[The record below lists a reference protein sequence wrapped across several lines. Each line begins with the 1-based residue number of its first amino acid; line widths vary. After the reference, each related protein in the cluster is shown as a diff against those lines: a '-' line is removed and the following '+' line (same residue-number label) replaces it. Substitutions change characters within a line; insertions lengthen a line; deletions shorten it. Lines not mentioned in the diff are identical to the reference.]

1 MLALYT
7 EEQLGAAFHI
17 YARAHAANNL
27 DALPFEKF
35 RELFEFQFLAMSDP
49 DIVFSGE
56 PEDSL
61 H

>member
-7 EEQLGAAFHI
+7 EEQLGAAFQV
-17 YARAHAANNL
+17 YARTHAANDM

-35 RELFEFQFLAMSDP
+35 RELFEFQFAAMSSP
-49 DIVFSGE
+49 DLVFNGE
-56 PEDSL
+56 VDEL

>member
-7 EEQLGAAFHI
+7 EEQLGAAYQI
-17 YARAHAANNL
+17 YARAHAENKL

-35 RELFEFQFLAMSDP
+35 REVFEFQFLAMSDP
-49 DIVFSGE
+49 NMVLNGE
-56 PEDSL
+56 PDNL

>member
-7 EEQLGAAFHI
+7 EEQLGAAYQI
-17 YARAHAANNL
+17 YARAHAGNKL

-35 RELFEFQFLAMSDP
+35 REVFEFQFLAMSDP
-49 DIVFSGE
+49 AMVFNGE
-56 PEDSL
+56 PDTL

>member
-7 EEQLGAAFHI
+7 EEQLGAAYQI
-17 YARAHAANNL
+17 YTRAHAENKL

-35 RELFEFQFLAMSDP
+35 REVFEFQFLAMSDP
-49 DIVFSGE
+49 NMVFNGE
-56 PEDSL
+56 PDNL

>member
-7 EEQLGAAFHI
+7 EEQLGAAYQI
-17 YARAHAANNL
+17 YASAHAENKI
-27 DALPFEKF
+27 DTLPFEKF

-49 DIVFSGE
+49 AMVFNGE
-56 PEDSL
+56 PDAI

>member
-7 EEQLGAAFHI
+7 EEQLGAAYQI
-17 YARAHAANNL
+17 YARAHAENKL

-35 RELFEFQFLAMSDP
+35 REVFEFQFLAMSDP
-49 DIVFSGE
+49 AMVFNGEHDI
-56 PEDSL
+56 L

>member
-7 EEQLGAAFHI
+7 EEQLGAAFQI
-17 YARAHAANNL
+17 YVRAHAENKL

-49 DIVFSGE
+49 DMVFNGG
-56 PEDSL
+56 PEDPL

>member
-7 EEQLGAAFHI
+7 EEQLGAAYQM
-17 YARAHAANNL
+17 YARAHAENKL

-35 RELFEFQFLAMSDP
+35 REVFEFQFLAMSDP
-49 DIVFSGE
+49 AMVFNGE
-56 PEDSL
+56 PDNL

>member
-7 EEQLGAAFHI
+7 EEQLGAAYQI
-17 YARAHAANNL
+17 YARAHAENKL
-27 DALPFEKF
+27 DTLPYENF

-49 DIVFSGE
+49 AMVFNGE
-56 PEDSL
+56 PDAL

>member
-7 EEQLGAAFHI
+7 EDQLGAAYQI
-17 YARAHAANNL
+17 YARAHAENKL

-35 RELFEFQFLAMSDP
+35 REVFEFQFLAMSDP
-49 DIVFSGE
+49 AMVFNGE
-56 PEDSL
+56 PDAI

>member
-7 EEQLGAAFHI
+7 EEQLGAAYQI
-17 YARAHAANNL
+17 YAREHAENKL

-35 RELFEFQFLAMSDP
+35 REVFEFQFLAMSDP
-49 DIVFSGE
+49 AMVFNGE
-56 PEDSL
+56 PDNL

>member
-7 EEQLGAAFHI
+7 EEQLGAAYQM
-17 YARAHAANNL
+17 YARTHAENKL

-49 DIVFSGE
+49 AMVFNGE
-56 PEDSL
+56 PDNL